1 MRQILYKINAYFLG
15 RSNTTILSIVLLI
28 IVAFGWLD
36 YLTGFEIAFSFF
48 YLIPGSIAAWYIGR
62 NSGFFI
68 TFVSMAVWVI
78 TNFAAGETFSKE
90 IIRYW
95 NASIRLFVFIII
107 IQLLEEFKRALNHER
122 LLSHTDHLTGIP
134 NSREFY
140 FQTNEELLRAARSK
154 LPIAVAYI
162 DVDSFKKINDQFG
175 HAEGDLTLRVIAQ
188 ALTYSV
194 RQTDTVARIGGDEF
208 AILLPDTDQ
217 NGTMAVM
224 NKVQKNL
231 MEEMVRTKS
240 NATFSIGVITF
251 THPPASVD
259 ELLQK
264 ADKVMYEVK
273 SKGKNG
279 IEFVY
284 IYQ

>member
-1 MRQILYKINAYFLG
+1 MRHILYKVHTYLLG
-15 RSNTTILSIVLLI
+15 WSKPTILTIILFI
-28 IVAFGWLD
+28 IVIFGWLD
-36 YLTGFEIAFSFF
+36 YLTGIEIAFSFF
-48 YLIPGSIAAWYIGR
+48 YLIPSAIAAWYIGR
-62 NSGFFI
+62 NSGFFMS
-68 TFVSMAVWVI
+68 FVSMAVWVM

-95 NASIRLFVFIII
+95 NASIRVIVFIII
-107 IQLLEEFKRALNHER
+107 IQLLEEFKLALHHER
-122 LLSHTDHLTGIP
+122 LVSHTDHLTGIP
-134 NSREFY
+134 NNREFY
-140 FQTNEELLRAARSK
+140 IQANEEILRATRSK

-175 HAEGDLTLRVIAQ
+175 HTEGDFILRMIAQ
-188 ALTYSV
+188 TLACSV

-208 AILLPDTDQ
+208 AILLPNTDL

-224 NKVQKNL
+224 NKVQNKL
-231 MEEMVRTKS
+231 MDEMTQTKS

-251 THPPASVD
+251 TLPPASVD

-264 ADKVMYEVK
+264 ADEVMYKVK

-279 IEFVY
+279 VEFVY
-284 IYQ
+284 NY

>member
-1 MRQILYKINAYFLG
+1 M
-15 RSNTTILSIVLLI
+15 TIVLLI
-28 IVAFGWLD
+28 IAAFAWLD
-36 YLTGFEIAFSFF
+36 YLSGFEITFSFF
-48 YLIPGSIAAWYIGR
+48 YLIPSAIAAWYIGR

-68 TFVSMAVWVI
+68 SFVSMAVWVI

-95 NASIRLFVFIII
+95 NASFRLFVFIII
-107 IQLLEEFKRALNHER
+107 IQLLEEFKLALHHER
-122 LLSHTDHLTGIP
+122 LVSHTDHLTGIP

-140 FQTNEELLRAARSK
+140 IQANEELLRATRSK

-175 HAEGDLTLRVIAQ
+175 HAEGDFTLRVIAQ
-188 ALTYSV
+188 TLACSV

-208 AILLPDTDQ
+208 AILLPNTDL

-224 NKVQKNL
+224 NKVQNKL
-231 MEEMVRTKS
+231 MEEMMQTKS

-251 THPPASVD
+251 TLPPASVD

-264 ADKVMYEVK
+264 ADEVMYKVK

-279 IEFVY
+279 VEFVY
-284 IYQ
+284 NY

>member
-1 MRQILYKINAYFLG
+1 MRHVLHKANTYFLG
-15 RSNTTILSIVLLI
+15 RSKTTIMTIVLLI
-28 IVAFGWLD
+28 IAAFAWLD
-36 YLTGFEIAFSFF
+36 YLSGIEITFSFF
-48 YLIPGSIAAWYIGR
+48 YLIPSAIAAWYIGR

-68 TFVSMAVWVI
+68 SFVSMAVWVI

-95 NASIRLFVFIII
+95 NASFRLFVFIII
-107 IQLLEEFKRALNHER
+107 IQLLEEFKLALHHER
-122 LLSHTDHLTGIP
+122 LVSHTDHLTGIP

-140 FQTNEELLRAARSK
+140 IQANEELLRATRSK

-175 HAEGDLTLRVIAQ
+175 HAEGDFTFRVIAQ
-188 ALTYSV
+188 ALACSV

-208 AILLPDTDQ
+208 AILLPNTDQ
-217 NGTMAVM
+217 NGTIALM
-224 NKVQKNL
+224 NKVQNKL
-231 MEEMVRTKS
+231 MEEMMQTKS

-251 THPPASVD
+251 TLPPASVD

-264 ADKVMYEVK
+264 ADEVMYKVK

-279 IEFVY
+279 VEFVY
-284 IYQ
+284 NY

>member
-1 MRQILYKINAYFLG
+1 MFVI
-15 RSNTTILSIVLLI
+15 LI
-28 IVAFGWLD
+28 IVLFGWLD
-36 YLTGFEIAFSFF
+36 YLTGVAIAFSFF
-48 YLIPGSIAAWYIGR
+48 YLIPSAIAAWYIGR
-62 NSGFFI
+62 KSGFFM
-68 TFVSMAVWVI
+68 TFISMAVWVI

-95 NASIRLFVFIII
+95 NASIRVIVFIII
-107 IQLLEEFKRALNHER
+107 IQLLEEFKLALHHEQ
-122 LLSHTDHLTGIP
+122 LVSHTDHLTNIP

-140 FQTNEELLRAARSK
+140 IQANKELLRASRSK
-154 LPIAVAYI
+154 LPITVAYI

-175 HAEGDLTLRVIAQ
+175 HAEGDFTLRVIAK
-188 ALTYSV
+188 ALSCSV

-208 AILLPDTDQ
+208 AILLPNTDL

-224 NKVQKNL
+224 NKVQNKL
-231 MEEMVRTKS
+231 MEEMTQTKS
-240 NATFSIGVITF
+240 NSTFSIGVVTF
-251 THPPASVD
+251 TLPPASVD

-264 ADKVMYEVK
+264 ADEVMYKMK

-284 IYQ
+284 SY

>member
-1 MRQILYKINAYFLG
+1 LRHILYKVNTYFLG
-15 RSNTTILSIVLLI
+15 QSNTTILTIVLLI

-48 YLIPGSIAAWYIGR
+48 YLIPGGIAAWYIGR

-78 TNFAAGETFSKE
+78 TNIAAGETFSQE

-107 IQLLEEFKRALNHER
+107 IQLLEEFKRALHHER

-140 FQTNEELLRAARSK
+140 FQANEELLRATRSK
-154 LPIAVAYI
+154 LPLTVAYI
-162 DVDSFKKINDQFG
+162 DVDSFKRVNDQFG
-175 HAEGDLTLRVIAQ
+175 HAEGDHILLVIAQ
-188 ALTYSV
+188 AMACNV

-208 AILLPDTDQ
+208 AILLPNTDQ
-217 NGTMAVM
+217 NGTMAII
-224 NKVQKNL
+224 NKVQTKL
-231 MEEMVRTKS
+231 MEEMAKTKS
-240 NATFSIGVITF
+240 NTTFSIGVITF
-251 THPPASVD
+251 IHPPTSVD

-264 ADKVMYEVK
+264 ADEVMYEVK

-279 IEFVY
+279 IEFAY
-284 IYQ
+284 SY

>member
-1 MRQILYKINAYFLG
+1 MRHVLHKANTYFLG
-15 RSNTTILSIVLLI
+15 RSKTTIMTIVLLI
-28 IVAFGWLD
+28 IAAFAWLD
-36 YLTGFEIAFSFF
+36 YLSGIEITFSFF
-48 YLIPGSIAAWYIGR
+48 YLIPSAIAAWYIGR

-68 TFVSMAVWVI
+68 SIVSMAVWVI
-78 TNFAAGETFSKE
+78 TNFAAGETYSKE

-95 NASIRLFVFIII
+95 NASFRLFVFIII
-107 IQLLEEFKRALNHER
+107 IQLLEEFKLALHHER
-122 LLSHTDHLTGIP
+122 LVSHTDHLTGIP

-140 FQTNEELLRAARSK
+140 IQANEELLRATRSK

-162 DVDSFKKINDQFG
+162 DVDSFKRINDQFG
-175 HAEGDLTLRVIAQ
+175 HAEGDFTLRVIAQ
-188 ALTYSV
+188 TLACSV

-208 AILLPDTDQ
+208 AILLPNTDL

-224 NKVQKNL
+224 NKVQNKL
-231 MEEMVRTKS
+231 MEEMMQTKS

-251 THPPASVD
+251 TLPPTSVD

-264 ADKVMYEVK
+264 ADEVMYKVK

-279 IEFVY
+279 VEFVY
-284 IYQ
+284 NY

>member
-1 MRQILYKINAYFLG
+1 MRHVLHKANTYFLG
-15 RSNTTILSIVLLI
+15 WSKTTIITIVLLI
-28 IVAFGWLD
+28 IAAFAWLD
-36 YLTGFEIAFSFF
+36 YLSGIEITFSFF
-48 YLIPGSIAAWYIGR
+48 YLIPSAIAAWYIGR

-68 TFVSMAVWVI
+68 SIVSMAVWVI
-78 TNFAAGETFSKE
+78 TNFAAGETYSKE

-95 NASIRLFVFIII
+95 NASFRLFVFIII
-107 IQLLEEFKRALNHER
+107 IQLLEEFKLALHHER
-122 LLSHTDHLTGIP
+122 LVSHTDHLTGIP

-140 FQTNEELLRAARSK
+140 IQANEELLRATRSK

-162 DVDSFKKINDQFG
+162 DVDSFKRINDQFG
-175 HAEGDLTLRVIAQ
+175 HAEGDFTLRVIAQ
-188 ALTYSV
+188 TLACSV

-208 AILLPDTDQ
+208 AILLPNTDL

-224 NKVQKNL
+224 NKVQNKL
-231 MEEMVRTKS
+231 MEEMMQTKS

-251 THPPASVD
+251 TLPPASVD

-264 ADKVMYEVK
+264 ADEVMYKVK

-279 IEFVY
+279 VEFVY
-284 IYQ
+284 NY

>member
-1 MRQILYKINAYFLG
+1 MRHVLHKANTYFLG
-15 RSNTTILSIVLLI
+15 RSNTTIMTIVLLI
-28 IVAFGWLD
+28 IAAFAWLD
-36 YLTGFEIAFSFF
+36 YLSGIEITFSFF
-48 YLIPGSIAAWYIGR
+48 YLIPSAIAAWYIGR

-68 TFVSMAVWVI
+68 SIVSMAVWVI
-78 TNFAAGETFSKE
+78 TNFAAGETYSKE

-95 NASIRLFVFIII
+95 NASFRLFVFIII
-107 IQLLEEFKRALNHER
+107 IQLLEEFKLALHHER
-122 LLSHTDHLTGIP
+122 LVSHTDHLTGIP

-140 FQTNEELLRAARSK
+140 IQANEELLRATRSK

-175 HAEGDLTLRVIAQ
+175 HAEGDFTLRVIAQ
-188 ALTYSV
+188 TLACSV

-208 AILLPDTDQ
+208 AILLPNTDL

-224 NKVQKNL
+224 NKVQNKL
-231 MEEMVRTKS
+231 MEEMMQTKS

-251 THPPASVD
+251 TVPPASVD

-264 ADKVMYEVK
+264 ADEVMYKVK

-279 IEFVY
+279 VEFVY
-284 IYQ
+284 NY

>member
-1 MRQILYKINAYFLG
+1 MRHVLHKANTYFLG
-15 RSNTTILSIVLLI
+15 RSKTTIMTIVLLI
-28 IVAFGWLD
+28 IAAFAWLD
-36 YLTGFEIAFSFF
+36 YLSGIEITFSFF
-48 YLIPGSIAAWYIGR
+48 YLIPSAIAAWYIGR

-68 TFVSMAVWVI
+68 SFVSMAVWVI

-95 NASIRLFVFIII
+95 NASFRLFVFIII
-107 IQLLEEFKRALNHER
+107 IQLLEEFKLALHHER
-122 LLSHTDHLTGIP
+122 LVSHTDHLTGIP

-140 FQTNEELLRAARSK
+140 IQANEELLRATRSK

-162 DVDSFKKINDQFG
+162 DVDSFKRINDQFG
-175 HAEGDLTLRVIAQ
+175 HAEGDFTLRVIAQ
-188 ALTYSV
+188 TLACSV
-194 RQTDTVARIGGDEF
+194 RQTDTIARIGGDEF
-208 AILLPDTDQ
+208 AILLPNTDL

-224 NKVQKNL
+224 NKVQNKL
-231 MEEMVRTKS
+231 MEEMMQTKS

-251 THPPASVD
+251 TVPPASVD

-264 ADKVMYEVK
+264 ADEVMYKVK

-279 IEFVY
+279 VEFVY
-284 IYQ
+284 NY

>member
-1 MRQILYKINAYFLG
+1 M
-15 RSNTTILSIVLLI
+15 TIVLLI
-28 IVAFGWLD
+28 IAAFAWLD
-36 YLTGFEIAFSFF
+36 YLSGIEITFSFF
-48 YLIPGSIAAWYIGR
+48 YLIPSGIAAWYIGR

-68 TFVSMAVWVI
+68 SIVSMAVWVI

-95 NASIRLFVFIII
+95 NASFRLFVFIII
-107 IQLLEEFKRALNHER
+107 IQLLEEFKLALHHER
-122 LLSHTDHLTGIP
+122 LVSHTDHLTGIP

-140 FQTNEELLRAARSK
+140 IQANEELLRATRSK

-175 HAEGDLTLRVIAQ
+175 HAEGDFTLRVIAQ
-188 ALTYSV
+188 TLACSV

-208 AILLPDTDQ
+208 AILLPNTDL

-224 NKVQKNL
+224 NKVQNKL
-231 MEEMVRTKS
+231 MEEMMQTKS

-251 THPPASVD
+251 TVPPASVD

-264 ADKVMYEVK
+264 ADEVMYKVK

-279 IEFVY
+279 VEFVY
-284 IYQ
+284 NY